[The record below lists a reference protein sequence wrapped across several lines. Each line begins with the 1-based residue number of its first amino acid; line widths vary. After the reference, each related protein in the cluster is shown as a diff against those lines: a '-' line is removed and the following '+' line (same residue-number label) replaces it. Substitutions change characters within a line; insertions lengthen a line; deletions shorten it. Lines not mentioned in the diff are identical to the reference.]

1 MKSLR
6 IIAVIGF
13 VALAMTNVGCS
24 DRSEPDDDR
33 LTVAV
38 AFYPIEE
45 LARRVGGSNIEVT
58 TLVSP
63 GSEAHEFEPTAR
75 QVANLEDAD
84 VVFYLGSGFQPSLQ
98 NAISALPGSVRAV
111 DLLDGLTVLTG
122 DDGTDPHVWLDPHNM
137 QSMAQRV
144 ADVLS
149 EESPAQAIAFT
160 NGSDAYIGDLAEL
173 DDAFDVG
180 LAECAVPVAITTHRA
195 FDYLA
200 NAYQLTHRA
209 IAGVSPGDE
218 PSARS
223 LEEIAEFAAASG
235 VTTIFYEAELSEL
248 AQTVADEIGVD
259 TARLET
265 VESLTENQLD
275 DGESYLSVM
284 RHNLEALRAGLQ
296 CK

>member
-1 MKSLR
+1 MTSLR
-6 IIAVIGF
+6 LTAAVAIALTS
-13 VALAMTNVGCS
+13 AGCS
-24 DRSEPDDDR
+24 DTSEPDDGR

-58 TLVSP
+58 ALVEP
-63 GSEAHEFEPTAR
+63 GEEAHEFEPTAR

-84 VVFYLGSGFQPSLQ
+84 VVFYLGSDFQPSLE
-98 NAISALPGSVRAV
+98 NAIRALPDFIRTV

-137 QSMAQRV
+137 QLMAQKV
-144 ADVLS
+144 AAVLS
-149 EESPAQAIAFT
+149 EEAPAQATAFSTAT
-160 NGSDAYIGDLAEL
+160 NAYIGDLAEL
-173 DDAFDVG
+173 SDEFDVG
-180 LAECAVPVAITTHRA
+180 LAECAVPVMITTHRA
-195 FDYLA
+195 FEYLA
-200 NAYQLTHRA
+200 SAYQLTHQA

-223 LEEIAEFAAASG
+223 LEEISEFAADNG
-235 VTTIFYEAELSEL
+235 VTTIFFEAELSEL
-248 AQTVADEIGVD
+248 AQTVANEIGAD

-275 DGESYLSVM
+275 AGESYLSVM
-284 RHNLEALRAGLQ
+284 RHNLDAMREGMD
-296 CK
+296 CT